1 LNPELQRR
9 FAQSAP
15 RAVDELRI
23 ALGED
28 NRERARSA
36 LYRLRTQAAAVG
48 AAEIAAFARAL
59 EDAFG
64 RVEHATLAQSAETLA
79 EAIATLARGEPAP
92 ALDGAALAPPAP
104 RASSEPASSDDG
116 DSVWTP
122 AVDPDMVEPFLE
134 ETTQRLESL
143 GQKLLR
149 LEAAPHDLDLVRDI
163 MRDLHTVKGSSAFV
177 GLRKLNR
184 LSHRAEDLVIRVR
197 DGALAADRAVIDAL
211 LGASDVM
218 REILSR
224 AAAGRSIDVDI
235 TSALA
240 RLNISGTF
248 PAGVAAQTPAEP
260 KPTESKPAAAT
271 KVESTLRVDFE
282 KLDTLMNLVGEL
294 VLGRNAFSSGVQGL
308 SSLGREVEAQRRMAR
323 RAGTG
328 QSVTAQERKAL
339 LRTLA
344 DELGRTARVF
354 EETTQDLDDAV
365 LRLHHTSE
373 QLRDQV
379 MKLRMVPVGRV
390 LTKYH
395 RTVRELAHQLGKKA
409 RLELVGAETELDKV
423 VVEQLDEPL
432 LHLVRNALDHG
443 VEAEAARASAGKPA
457 EGILRMA
464 AHQRGNQIVLEISDD
479 GAGIDPVKVRR
490 KAEEKHLLPEA
501 ELALQTDE
509 QVLDLIFR
517 PGFSTAAAVSE
528 ISGRGVGMDI
538 VRETLS
544 RLKGTV
550 EVTSSKGRGTTFTL
564 KLPLTLAIIQVLL
577 VRAGGELLALPLD
590 RVSRTLEIPRD
601 GVRRLAE
608 RTTFRMETREGA
620 SDIALLALGEALG
633 LPGQDEREPDAN
645 LLVVLVELHGE
656 RFGLVVDRFD
666 GKREI
671 VIKGMGTILEE
682 VPGAAGATLVGDRV
696 VLIVDVPQAI
706 SFGLRARATPV
717 AAQAASASAKPSAKR
732 ILLVEDSD
740 VIRRSLARMLRE
752 AGYEV
757 IEARDGAEA
766 LELAE
771 RQRFDLVSTDV
782 QMPNVDGYE
791 LTRRLRA
798 RPEFRSTPILMVTA
812 RAERIDRVRGFDAGV
827 DEYIVKPLDRAELL
841 RAVTRHLKEPH
852 ADSPRP

>member
-1 LNPELQRR
+1 VNPELLRR
-9 FAQSAP
+9 FAQASP
-15 RAVDELRI
+15 RALEELRL
-23 ALGED
+23 ALAQD
-28 NRERARSA
+28 DREKSRSA
-36 LYRLRTQAAAVG
+36 LYRLRTQAAALG
-48 AAEIAAFARAL
+48 ATEVARFARAL
-59 EDAFG
+59 DDGLG
-64 RVEHATLAQSAETLA
+64 RVEPAVVTQSLETLA
-79 EAIATLARGEPAP
+79 AAIAALARGEGAP
-92 ALDGAALAPPAP
+92 PLDSAALAPPAP
-104 RASSEPASSDDG
+104 KETSGEPPEESDTT
-116 DSVWTP
+116 WTP
-122 AVDPDMVEPFLE
+122 AVDADMVEPFLE

-143 GQKLLR
+143 GGKLLR
-149 LEAAPHDLDLVRDI
+149 LESAPHDLDLVRDV
-163 MRDLHTVKGSSAFV
+163 MRDLHTIKGSSAFV

-197 DGALAADRAVIDAL
+197 DGALAADRTVIDAL
-211 LGASDVM
+211 LGAGDVM
-218 REILSR
+218 KEILSR

-235 TSALA
+235 ASAMA
-240 RLNISGTF
+240 RLNVSGTF
-248 PAGVAAQTPAEP
+248 PTAATA
-260 KPTESKPAAAT
+260 PAAAPAEAPT
-271 KVESTLRVDFE
+271 EKKPAQKAESTLRVDFE
-282 KLDTLMNLVGEL
+282 KLDTMLNLVGEL
-294 VLGRNAFSSGVQGL
+294 VLGRNAFSTGVGGL
-308 SSLGREVEAQRRMAR
+308 SSLGREVEAQRRIAR
-323 RAGTG
+323 RAGTSA
-328 QSVTAQERKAL
+328 SVTAQERKAL

-354 EETTQDLDDAV
+354 EETTQDLEGAV

-379 MKLRMVPVGRV
+379 MKLRMVPIGRV

-395 RTVRELAHQLGKKA
+395 RTVRELAYQLGKKA
-409 RLELVGAETELDKV
+409 RLELVGADTELDKV

-443 VEAEAARASAGKPA
+443 VETEAARTAAGKPG

-501 ELALQTDE
+501 ELAAQTDA

-538 VRETLS
+538 VRETLA

-550 EVTSSKGRGTTFTL
+550 EVSSQPGRGATFTL

-577 VRAGGELLALPLD
+577 VRAGGELLALPID
-590 RVSRTLEIPRD
+590 RVSRTLEIPRAE
-601 GVRRLAE
+601 VRRLTDRA
-608 RTTFRMETREGA
+608 TFRMETRDGA
-620 SDIALLALGEALG
+620 VDIALMPLGETLG
-633 LPGQDEREPDAN
+633 LPGTDEREPDAP

-656 RFGLVVDRFD
+656 RFGLVVDRFE

-682 VPGAAGATLVGDRV
+682 VPCAAGATLVGDRV

-706 SFGLRARATPV
+706 SFGLRARTAPMQKPSASAT
-717 AAQAASASAKPSAKR
+717 ASASAKK

-752 AGYEV
+752 AGYDV
-757 IEARDGAEA
+757 VEARDGAEA
-766 LELAE
+766 LELAG
-771 RQRFDLVSTDV
+771 RQKFDLVSTDV

-798 RPEFRSTPILMVTA
+798 RPDFRSTPILMVTA

-841 RAVTRHLKEPH
+841 RAVSRHLREGH
-852 ADSPRP
+852 ADPARP